1 MAEQLKHP
9 LIIGLTGYA
18 KSGKDTCAAGICDAI
33 RCADSLMTPHV
44 KSINKFAFAD
54 PIREIGRMFGFTA
67 EQLSDQRLK
76 ETFVHPDWGITPRT
90 FMQRV
95 GSDMFRNN
103 LHADCWVMLM
113 KQKLMTLI
121 KDCEENTRSEPACL
135 FTPTVT
141 EGNLLP
147 RRVAIISDVRFPN
160 EADMV
165 RNLGG
170 IIIRVN
176 RPSMVTSG
184 EWKNHESERHIST
197 LNADI
202 DFYNTAPTA
211 DAAKLEAGKMFKE
224 VCKDRWNIIL

>member
-1 MAEQLKHP
+1 MAEQLRHP

-18 KSGKDTCAAGICDAI
+18 KSGKDTCAAGIIDTI
-33 RCADSLMTPHV
+33 NLADSITPRV
-44 KSINKFAFAD
+44 KSVNKYAFAD

-76 ETFVHPDWGITPRT
+76 ETFVHPDWNITPRT

-121 KDCEENTRSEPACL
+121 KDCEENTGRESACL
-135 FTPTVT
+135 FAPTAA

-147 RRVAIISDVRFPN
+147 RRIAIISDVRFPN
-160 EADMV
+160 EAEMI
-165 RNLGG
+165 RSLGG
-170 IIIRVN
+170 VIIRVN

-197 LNADI
+197 LNVDV
-202 DFYNTAPTA
+202 DFFNTAPSA
-211 DAAKLEAGKMFKE
+211 EEAKKEAGKMFKE
-224 VCKDRWNIIL
+224 VCKNHWNIAL